1 MYKSLEPYYQMTTMD
16 ENLNWIP
23 KPNMDVNALN
33 SAPFICRMRS
43 PPPTQGGG
51 RIWWFWNEGYIM
63 QMVAHKLTK
72 LVCLL
77 TF

>member
-51 RIWWFWNEGYIM
+51 EDM
-63 QMVAHKLTK
+63 MVLKRRLHNANG
-72 LVCLL
+72 CA
-77 TF
+77 